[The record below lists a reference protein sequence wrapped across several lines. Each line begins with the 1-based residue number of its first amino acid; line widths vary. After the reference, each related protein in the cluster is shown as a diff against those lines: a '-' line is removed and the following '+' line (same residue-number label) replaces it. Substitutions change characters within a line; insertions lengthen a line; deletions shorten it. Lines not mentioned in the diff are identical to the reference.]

1 MSSTPVTGPEAE
13 AGSDLRAIGRRRWV
27 GEVVSALPAQ
37 EVALLAVGSG
47 GLVVGLVLAAL
58 GQPSLASWSWIVATA
73 PILGGLVLEIARSLP
88 RGKIGLDILA
98 AISMTAGLFL
108 GEPLAANVVALMYAG
123 GQLLER
129 YAEGHARREMSALL
143 GRVAKT
149 AMRYVEDGA
158 LSETPIE
165 TLRPGD
171 RLLVRHG
178 EVVPVDGRV
187 FKGSASL
194 DESALTGEALPIK
207 RFKGA
212 DVMSGSTLVGTPFDL
227 EVLKPAAAST
237 YAGIVRLVEAAQQ
250 SKAPM
255 SRLADRYALGFL
267 VLSLGLAAL
276 AWWVSGEAHR
286 ALAVLVIATPC
297 PLILAVPVA
306 IISGIS
312 NAARHGVLVKDGGT
326 MEHLA
331 RVQTAVLD
339 KTGTLTYGVARVAH
353 IVTSPGIGED
363 ELLTLAA
370 SLDQASGHVVAQAL
384 VEEARRRSLHLLP
397 PEAIEEAAGEGI
409 SGVVDGKHVLVGAA
423 SYVGSRCHS
432 GDPTAFHDGISPN
445 TMTVTVGVDG
455 KVTGIIILADEV
467 RLDAARVLAEMR
479 KSGVGRIILASG
491 DRYDVAYAIGDKL
504 GVDQV
509 LAELQ
514 PAVKLEAIAAEKK
527 NAIVMMVGDGVND
540 APALA
545 AADVGVA
552 MGARGAAASS
562 EAASVVVMVDRLE
575 PLAHA
580 IRIAKSTRRIA
591 LQSIFIGLG
600 LSIGG
605 MVIAAAGF
613 IEPVWG
619 ALLQEAIDVA
629 VVVNALRALR

>member
-1 MSSTPVTGPEAE
+1 MNATSATKSEASG
-13 AGSDLRAIGRRRWV
+13 ADRPSRPATWRRWL
-27 GEVVSALPAQ
+27 GEIASALPVQ
-37 EVALLAVGSG
+37 EVVLLATGSG
-47 GLVVGLVLAAL
+47 GLVLGLLLAAL
-58 GQPSLASWSWIVATA
+58 GQAPAASWSWSIATI
-73 PILGGLVLEIARSLP
+73 PVLGGLILEIARALP

-98 AISMTAGLFL
+98 AISMTTGLVL

-129 YAEGHARREMSALL
+129 YAEGHARREMTALL

-149 AMRYVEDGA
+149 AMRYDGGT

-165 TLRPGD
+165 VLRPSD
-171 RLLVRHG
+171 KLLIRSG
-178 EVVPVDGRV
+178 EVIPVDGRV

-194 DESALTGEALPIK
+194 DESALTGEPLPVT
-207 RFKGA
+207 RAQGA
-212 DVMSGSTLVGTPFDL
+212 EVMSGSTLVGTPFDL
-227 EVLKPAAAST
+227 EVLRPAAAST
-237 YAGIVRLVEAAQQ
+237 YASIVRLVEAAQQ

-267 VLSLGLAAL
+267 VLSIGLAVL
-276 AWWVSGEAHR
+276 AWWISGEAHR

-312 NAARHGVLVKDGGT
+312 NAARSGVLVKDGGT
-326 MEHLA
+326 MERLA

-339 KTGTLTYGVARVAH
+339 KTGTLTYGVARVSH
-353 IVTSPGIGED
+353 IVTSPEMGED
-363 ELLTLAA
+363 ELLTIAA

-384 VEEARRRSLHLLP
+384 VEEARRRNLHLLP
-397 PEAIEEAAGEGI
+397 PESIEETAGEGI
-409 SGVVDGKHVLVGAA
+409 SGVVDRKQVLVGAA
-423 SYVGSRCHS
+423 SYVGSRCRS
-432 GDPTAFHDGISPN
+432 GDPADFHDGVSAN

-455 KVTGIIILADEV
+455 KVVGIIILADEI

-479 KSGVGRIILASG
+479 RSGVGRIILASG
-491 DRYDVAYAIGDKL
+491 DRHDVAYAVGDKL

-527 NAIVMMVGDGVND
+527 HAIVMMVGDGVND

-580 IRIAKSTRRIA
+580 IRIAKSTHRIA

-605 MVIAAAGF
+605 MIVAAAGF

>member
-1 MSSTPVTGPEAE
+1 MNDIPVTRPEAE
-13 AGSDLRAIGRRRWV
+13 TGTPSRNAGLRRWL
-27 GEVVSALPAQ
+27 GEILSSLPAQ
-37 EVALLAVGSG
+37 EMILLAIGSG
-47 GLVVGLVLAAL
+47 GLVLGLALAAL
-58 GQPSLASWSWIVATA
+58 GQPSVASWTWTVATA
-73 PILGGLVLEIARSLP
+73 PILGGLLLEIVRSLP

-98 AISMTAGLFL
+98 AISMTAGLVL

-149 AMRYVEDGA
+149 AMRYENGS

-171 RLLVRHG
+171 KLLIRHG

-194 DESALTGEALPIK
+194 DKSALTGEALPVK
-207 RFKGA
+207 RPKGA
-212 DVMSGSTLVGTPFDL
+212 ELMSGSTLVGAPFDL
-227 EVLKPAAAST
+227 EVLRPAAAST
-237 YAGIVRLVEAAQQ
+237 YAGIVQLVEAAQQ

-267 VLSLGLAAL
+267 ALSIELAAF
-276 AWWVSGEAHR
+276 AWWLSGEPHR

-312 NAARHGVLVKDGGT
+312 NAARSGVLVKDGGT
-326 MEHLA
+326 MERLA

-339 KTGTLTYGVARVAH
+339 KTGTLTYGVARVSH
-353 IVTSPGIGED
+353 IVTAPGIGEA

-384 VEEARRRSLHLLP
+384 VEEARRRGLPLFP
-397 PEAIEEAAGEGI
+397 PEAIEEAPGEGI
-409 SGVVDGKHVLVGAA
+409 NGRVDGKQVLVGAA
-423 SYVGSRCHS
+423 GYVASRCHS
-432 GDPTAFHDGISPN
+432 GDPTDFHNGVSPN

-455 KVTGIIILADEV
+455 TVAGIIILADEV
-467 RLDAARVLAEMR
+467 RLDAARVLVEMR

-491 DRYDVAYAIGDKL
+491 DRHDVAYAIGDKL

-580 IRIAKSTRRIA
+580 IRIAKSTRQIA

-605 MVIAAAGF
+605 MIVAAAGF

-629 VVVNALRALR
+629 VVINALRALR

>member
-1 MSSTPVTGPEAE
+1 MNDTPTTRPEVGTGTPLLT
-13 AGSDLRAIGRRRWV
+13 SIRRWLA
-27 GEVVSALPAQ
+27 EIASALPAQ
-37 EVALLAVGSG
+37 EMILLAIGAG
-47 GLVVGLVLAAL
+47 GLLLGLSLAAF
-58 GQPSLASWSWIVATA
+58 GQPSPASWSWTAGTA
-73 PILGGLVLEIARSLP
+73 PILGALLLEIARSLP
-88 RGKIGLDILA
+88 RGRIGLDILA
-98 AISMTAGLFL
+98 AISMSAGLVL

-149 AMRYVEDGA
+149 AMRYENGR

-165 TLRPGD
+165 ALRTGD
-171 RLLVRHG
+171 RLLIRHG
-178 EVVPVDGRV
+178 EVVPVDGRISN
-187 FKGSASL
+187 GSATL
-194 DESALTGEALPIK
+194 DESALTGEALPIE
-207 RFKGA
+207 RSEGA
-212 DVMSGSTLVGTPFDL
+212 EVLSGSTLVGTPFDL
-227 EVLKPAAAST
+227 EVLRPAEAST

-255 SRLADRYALGFL
+255 SRLADRYAIGFL
-267 VLSLGLAAL
+267 VLSIGLAAL
-276 AWWVSGEAHR
+276 AWWIAGEANR

-312 NAARHGVLVKDGGT
+312 NAARSGVLVKDGGT
-326 MEHLA
+326 MERLA
-331 RVQTAVLD
+331 RVRTAVLD
-339 KTGTLTYGVARVAH
+339 KTGTLTYGVARVSH
-353 IVTSPGIGED
+353 MVTSPGIAED

-384 VEEARRRSLHLLP
+384 VEEARRRGLHLVP
-397 PEAIEEAAGEGI
+397 PQAVEEAAGEGI
-409 SGVVDGKHVLVGAA
+409 SGVVDGKNVLVGAA
-423 SYVGSRCHS
+423 GYVASRCHS
-432 GDPTAFHDGISPN
+432 GDPTDFHDGLSPN
-445 TMTVTVGVDG
+445 TMTVTVGVNG
-455 KVTGIIILADEV
+455 KVVGIIILADEV

-491 DRYDVAYAIGDKL
+491 DRHDVAYAIGDKL

-575 PLAHA
+575 PLALA
-580 IRIAKSTRRIA
+580 MRIAKSTRRIA

-600 LSIGG
+600 LSITG
-605 MVIAAAGF
+605 MIVAAAGF